1 MLLVHVEVFFEQIND
16 SVVVAGEQ
24 SDEISE
30 EKHEG
35 AVDNPVVQV
44 GWGHF
49 KIQESVQLVLQCGE
63 GLQQL
68 LGVHLTKG
76 AAVLPSLDFAKIEC
90 DRSVGKGLLAQVF
103 GVTSHKGRHIVT
115 LNSTFIEKTAELK
128 ICIARSQI
136 LNETLVSVAH
146 KMVETDETLEDDDPV
161 GALGALQKKVGQ
173 SRDGDIRLFRAMKKI
188 VQVLLLGPDQLLG
201 GGLAHGLGQPLTG
214 QGVPG
219 GQDPVI

>member
-90 DRSVGKGLLAQVF
+90 DRSVGKGLLAQVL

-115 LNSTFIEKTAELK
+115 PHTGSLNSTFIEKTAELK

-146 KMVETDETLEDDDPV
+146 KMVETDDEGNSATISL
-161 GALGALQKKVGQ
+161 
-173 SRDGDIRLFRAMKKI
+173 R
-188 VQVLLLGPDQLLG
+188 
-201 GGLAHGLGQPLTG
+201 
-214 QGVPG
+214 
-219 GQDPVI
+219 